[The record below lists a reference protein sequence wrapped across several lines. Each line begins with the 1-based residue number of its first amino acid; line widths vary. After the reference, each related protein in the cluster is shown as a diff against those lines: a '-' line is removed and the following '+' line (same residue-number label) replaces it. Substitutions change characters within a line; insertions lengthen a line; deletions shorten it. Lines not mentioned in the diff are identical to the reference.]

1 MNSADDGMREPH
13 SFPPLWKEVAGVC
26 NTAFQKVKKRPSHDL
41 GRDYNELLSQI
52 CDAYGLVYDLTAY
65 ECTNYPALVRGSNS
79 TPVVGQTVESTQV
92 LVVYYLLRELLKRQ
106 ISNVKMTIHKDS
118 INSYLDAFE
127 KYTAGANLVKPI
139 FTYLHWTWQ
148 KRGLPPEHVIQPTEI
163 VVGHLWLDV
172 ILSQELKD
180 SYKAK
185 VNEIVCRVRAGGATS
200 VGEMESVKRFSLN
213 LGCATDVRLILYS
226 SVVEETYLRSLR
238 AYYVDKKQSYKKLG
252 VVDYIRQCV
261 KVVKKEDVLARC
273 FLIRSSY
280 EQVSDEVLKLLLHD
294 EKDYLQPYCKH
305 YLDLS
310 QDEDPTRH
318 KEFLIALYSLL
329 GGGEAKSWME
339 DLLQSTVTHYTA
351 KKLRE
356 TASAGEPSVVLDVVR
371 DALRAYELI
380 VDNVFHG
387 SKRLRAA
394 IYGGIAQNI
403 TAFEKGEEGSAGAAA
418 GAPGDN
424 AAKLAKCLARNA
436 AEEVK
441 TVPLMELAKP
451 DNWIAVIY
459 RLCSK
464 QDEFHRA
471 YTRLLQERIVA
482 NMFLL
487 EGSADFAAREE
498 SLLSGLLIRDSNFG
512 FVFDCMRM
520 VNDAS
525 RSGHRTSMLVNQL
538 AVKPYVFG
546 AHAWGETR
554 RPRELNRK
562 LIPAEL
568 QHIIEEHTLTY
579 EARKHGR
586 KLLFSPEHSGC
597 RVRMCVPGGTAP
609 VTLLV
614 SLLQTRLLLAMNAM
628 TEWTL
633 DGLCESTATSSA
645 ECRRALKPFLQT
657 SLLEER
663 SPNVF
668 VADPASGAALANGQA
683 CYDLRSVDF
692 NSHQN
697 HTGKY
702 SPSARAD
709 ETHSFAIQGA
719 IVRQLKE
726 KGPLSLEATVANIG
740 SVLKNLSIQKRDIK
754 KVLEKLI
761 EREVVKRDDAMFS
774 FIP

>member
-1 MNSADDGMREPH
+1 MSGTEDGVRELH

-26 NTAFQKVKKRPSHDL
+26 NVAFEKVKKRPSHDL
-41 GRDYNELLSQI
+41 GKDYNDLLSQI

-65 ECTNYPALVRGSNS
+65 ECSNYPALVRGSNS

-106 ISNVKMTIHKDS
+106 INIVKTTIHKDS

-185 VNEIVCRVRAGGATS
+185 VNEIVCRVRSGGATS

-238 AYYVDKKQSYKKLG
+238 TYYMEKKASYKELD
-252 VVDYIRQCV
+252 VVDYIKQCV

-280 EQVSDEVLKLLLHD
+280 EQVSEEVLKILLHD
-294 EKDYLQPYCKH
+294 EKDYLQPYCKK

-310 QDEDPTRH
+310 QSEDQLSH
-318 KEFLIALYSLL
+318 KEFLVALYSLL
-329 GGGEAKSWME
+329 GGGESKSWME
-339 DLLQSTVTHYTA
+339 DLLKGTVAQYTA
-351 KKLRE
+351 RELRAAAG
-356 TASAGEPSVVLDVVR
+356 ASEPSVVLRVLR
-371 DALRAYELI
+371 DALHSYEVI
-380 VDNVFHG
+380 VDRVFNH

-394 IYGGIAQNI
+394 IYEGIAENI
-403 TAFEKGEEGSAGAAA
+403 AAFEKDEEG
-418 GAPGDN
+418 GDN
-424 AAKLAKCLARNA
+424 AAKFAKCLARNA
-436 AEEVK
+436 ADEVK
-441 TVPLMELAKP
+441 TAPLSVLEKP
-451 DNWIAVIY
+451 DNWIAVLY

-464 QDEFHRA
+464 QDEFHKA

-482 NMFLL
+482 NMFRL
-487 EGSADFAAREE
+487 ERSTDFAAREE
-498 SLLSGLLIRDSNFG
+498 SLLSALLIRDSNFG

-525 RSGHRTSMLVNQL
+525 RNDRRLPLREHRLIVR
-538 AVKPYVFG
+538 PYVLG
-546 AHAWGETR
+546 AYAWGETR
-554 RPRELNRK
+554 RSRELDTR

-568 QHIIEEHTLTY
+568 LPIVKSHISMY
-579 EARKHGR
+579 EAQKHGR

-597 RVRMCVPGGTAP
+597 RMQVCAPGCAAP
-609 VTLLV
+609 ATIVV
-614 SLLQTRLLLAMNAM
+614 SLLQTRLLLAMNTM
-628 TEWTL
+628 SEWTL
-633 DGLCESTATSSA
+633 SGLCERTATTSI

-657 SLLEER
+657 LLLREKAQD
-663 SPNVF
+663 VF
-668 VADPASGAALANGQA
+668 VLDATSNSFQGSAQTG
-683 CYDLRSVDF
+683 CDLRYMDF
-692 NSHQN
+692 YSHQS

-702 SPSARAD
+702 SPSTRAD
-709 ETHSFAIQGA
+709 KTHSFAIQGA

-726 KGPLSLEATVANIG
+726 KGPLPLESIMFNVSAT
-740 SVLKNLSIQKRDIK
+740 LKSLSIQKRDIK

-761 EREVVKRDDAMFS
+761 EREVVKRDDATFS